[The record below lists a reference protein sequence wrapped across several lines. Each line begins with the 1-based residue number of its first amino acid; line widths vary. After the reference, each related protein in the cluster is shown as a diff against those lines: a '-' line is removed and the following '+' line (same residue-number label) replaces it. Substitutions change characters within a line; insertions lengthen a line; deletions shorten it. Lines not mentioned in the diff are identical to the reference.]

1 MKKLL
6 LLLFLITFCSCGPRR
21 LGCGP
26 RGCDINVEKENYNI
40 NPIKNPEAR
49 TSGLV

>member
-6 LLLFLITFCSCGPRR
+6 LLLILVTFYSCGPRR

-26 RGCDINVEKENYNI
+26 RGCDINLQKENHKI
-40 NPIKNPEAR
+40 DFIKNPEVK

>member
-1 MKKLL
+1 MKKLF
-6 LLLFLITFCSCGPRR
+6 LFILLITLYSCGPRR

-26 RGCDINVEKENYNI
+26 RGCDINVEKEKHNI

>member
-6 LLLFLITFCSCGPRR
+6 LFILLITFYSCGPRR

-26 RGCDINVEKENYNI
+26 RGCEINIEKKNYNI
-40 NPIKNPEAR
+40 NPIKNPEAK